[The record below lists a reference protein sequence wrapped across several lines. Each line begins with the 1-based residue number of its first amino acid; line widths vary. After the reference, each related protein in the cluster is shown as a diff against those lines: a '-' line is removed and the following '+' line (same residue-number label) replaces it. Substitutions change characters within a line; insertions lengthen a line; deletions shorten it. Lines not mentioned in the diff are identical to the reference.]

1 MRFIELQGYNPKKSL
16 CFSQKKMTFARYLIK
31 KRRINHLNKTTM
43 NKKLERD
50 AQNKVIGGVC
60 AGLANYFDMDV
71 ALVRVIFA
79 LALLG
84 FGAGFWLYVILWIVL
99 PAGNG
104 VTIETTLDENGN
116 YVMSEPSAE
125 QKKNKGSLTAGLI
138 LIGIGAL
145 GLINQYIPEINW
157 QTAWPILLI
166 VLGLLL
172 IIPFKSKKP

>member
-1 MRFIELQGYNPKKSL
+1 
-16 CFSQKKMTFARYLIK
+16 
-31 KRRINHLNKTTM
+31 M
-43 NKKLERD
+43 NKKLQRD
-50 AQNKVIGGVC
+50 TQNKVIGGVC
-60 AGLANYFDMDV
+60 SGLANYFDMDV

-84 FGAGFWLYVILWIVL
+84 FGAGFWLYVILWIAL
-99 PAGNG
+99 PVSDAT
-104 VTIETTLDENGN
+104 TIETTLDENGN

-125 QKKNKGSLTAGLI
+125 QKKNKGSLTACLI

-145 GLINQYIPEINW
+145 GLINHYIPEINW

-172 IIPFKSKKP
+172 IIPFKSKKS

>member
-1 MRFIELQGYNPKKSL
+1 
-16 CFSQKKMTFARYLIK
+16 
-31 KRRINHLNKTTM
+31 M

-116 YVMSEPSAE
+116 YVMSEPSAG